1 MFRHILIPT
10 DGSALAS
17 EAVGKGIA
25 LAGAARARVTFLMVV
40 EPFHILSV
48 DVAQLESTRAEYE
61 KYSAGIARQ
70 TLAAA
75 EARATAAG
83 VEASSMNGEDD
94 QPYRVIVEAADTLG
108 CDLIAMASH
117 GRRGMAALMI
127 GSQTMKVLAHSKV
140 PVLVYR

>member
-10 DGSALAS
+10 DGSALAGA
-17 EAVGKGIA
+17 AVDKGVA
-25 LAGAARARVTFLMVV
+25 LAKSIGARVTFLMVV
-40 EPFHILSV
+40 EPFHVLSLDSV
-48 DVAQLESTRAEYE
+48 QLESTRAEYDRTA
-61 KYSAGIARQ
+61 AGVVRD

-75 EARATAAG
+75 AAKARAAG
-83 VEASSMNGEDD
+83 VEAATVDGEDD
-94 QPYRVIVEAADTLG
+94 QPFRAITAAADTLG

-127 GSQTMKVLAHSKV
+127 GSQTMKVLANSKV